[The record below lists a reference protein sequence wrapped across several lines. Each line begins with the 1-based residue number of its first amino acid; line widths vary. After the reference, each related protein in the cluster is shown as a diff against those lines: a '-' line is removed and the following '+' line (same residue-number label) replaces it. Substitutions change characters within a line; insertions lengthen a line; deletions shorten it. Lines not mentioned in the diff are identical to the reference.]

1 MIRNTIYQVY
11 ISIINSFIYIKWRL
25 KKRLLITYL
34 ITTTVYMIFITF
46 LKIEII
52 LTIYSNE
59 LNRKL
64 TE

>member
-1 MIRNTIYQVY
+1 MAIKEEMINY
-11 ISIINSFIYIKWRL
+11 ISNNNYCLYDEKS
-25 KKRLLITYL
+25 
-34 ITTTVYMIFITF
+34 ITF